1 MSQIVKRPAAE
12 VVVDVEL
19 VRALIRTQH
28 PDLSELPLE
37 EVAAG
42 WDNFIFRLGAT
53 MAVRLPRRLASV
65 AALEHEQRWLSTI
78 AHHLPIPVT
87 APLRIGKPDV
97 TYSWPW
103 SIVPWLTGEPADL
116 APLKAD
122 QAKPLARFLR
132 ALHLAAPADAPKNPS
147 RGVPLQQRAKSVE
160 ERMDRLAQKTSL
172 INPIVRKA
180 WESALQASPA
190 ELATWIHGDL
200 HPQNV
205 LVKDGELSGVID
217 WADIAAG
224 DSATDLATVWML
236 LPTVAAR
243 ESAIEEYGSIPAA
256 TWSRALGWAINLGC
270 LLLETGLAED
280 SRHAKIG
287 ELTLQRIFAGPHWT

>member
-1 MSQIVKRPAAE
+1 M
-12 VVVDVEL
+12 
-19 VRALIRTQH
+19 
-28 PDLSELPLE
+28 
-37 EVAAG
+37 
-42 WDNFIFRLGAT
+42 
-53 MAVRLPRRLASV
+53 
-65 AALEHEQRWLSTI
+65 
-78 AHHLPIPVT
+78 
-87 APLRIGKPDV
+87 
-97 TYSWPW
+97 Y
-103 SIVPWLTGEPADL
+103 
-116 APLKAD
+116 
-122 QAKPLARFLR
+122 
-132 ALHLAAPADAPKNPS
+132 
-147 RGVPLQQRAKSVE
+147 
-160 ERMDRLAQKTSL
+160 RLAQKTSL

-224 DSATDLATVWML
+224 DSAMDLATVWVL

-243 ESAIEEYGSIPAA
+243 ESAIEEYGSVPAA
-256 TWSRALGWAINLGC
+256 TWSRALGWAINLGS

-287 ELTLQRIFAGPHWT
+287 ELTLQRIVAGPH

>member
-1 MSQIVKRPAAE
+1 MSQIIKRPAAE

-65 AALEHEQRWLSTI
+65 AGLEHEQRWLSTI
-78 AHHLPIPVT
+78 ARHLPIPVP

-132 ALHLAAPADAPKNPS
+132 ALHLAAPGAAPKNPS
-147 RGVPLQQRAKSVE
+147 RGVPLQQRARSVE

-172 INPIVRKA
+172 INPIVRR
-180 WESALQASPA
+180 
-190 ELATWIHGDL
+190 
-200 HPQNV
+200 
-205 LVKDGELSGVID
+205 
-217 WADIAAG
+217 
-224 DSATDLATVWML
+224 
-236 LPTVAAR
+236 AR
-243 ESAIEEYGSIPAA
+243 ESAIEEYGSVSAA
-256 TWSRALGWAINLGC
+256 TWSRALGWVINLAS
-270 LLLETGLAED
+270 LLFETGLAED
-280 SRHAKIG
+280 SRHTRIG
-287 ELTLQRIFAGPHWT
+287 ELTLQRIVEGPH

>member
-1 MSQIVKRPAAE
+1 MSQIIKRPAAE

-42 WDNFIFRLGAT
+42 WDNFILRLGAT

-65 AALEHEQRWLSTI
+65 VGLQHEQRWLSTV
-78 AHHLPIPVT
+78 AQRLPIPVPT
-87 APLRIGKPDV
+87 PLRIGKPCDR
-97 TYSWPW
+97 YPWPW
-103 SIVPWLTGEPADL
+103 SIVPWLRGETADL

-122 QAKPLARFLR
+122 QAKPLAGFLR
-132 ALHLAAPADAPKNPS
+132 ALHLAAPADAPKNSS
-147 RGVPLQQRAKSVE
+147 RGVPLRHRAKSVD

-205 LVKDGELSGVID
+205 LVEDGELSGVID

-224 DSATDLATVWML
+224 DIATDLATVWML

-243 ESAIEEYGSIPAA
+243 ESAIEEYGSVPAA
-256 TWSRALGWAINLGC
+256 TWSRALGWAINLGS

-287 ELTLQRIFAGPHWT
+287 ELTLQRIVAGPHWT

>member
-1 MSQIVKRPAAE
+1 VSQIIKRPAAE
-12 VVVDVEL
+12 VVVDCET

-78 AHHLPIPVT
+78 AQHLPIPVT

-122 QAKPLARFLR
+122 QAKPLAGFLR

-147 RGVPLQQRAKSVE
+147 RGVPLQQRSKSVE

-190 ELATWIHGDL
+190 EVVTWIHGDL

-205 LVKDGELSGVID
+205 LVKDSELSGVID

-224 DSATDLATVWML
+224 DCATDLATVWML

-270 LLLETGLAED
+270 LLLETGLTED

>member
-1 MSQIVKRPAAE
+1 VSQIIKRPAAE
-12 VVVDVEL
+12 VVVDCET
-19 VRALIRTQH
+19 VRALLRTQH

-65 AALEHEQRWLSTI
+65 AA
-78 AHHLPIPVT
+78 
-87 APLRIGKPDV
+87 
-97 TYSWPW
+97 
-103 SIVPWLTGEPADL
+103 
-116 APLKAD
+116 
-122 QAKPLARFLR
+122 
-132 ALHLAAPADAPKNPS
+132 PADAPKNPS
-147 RGVPLQQRAKSVE
+147 RGVPLQHRAKSVD
-160 ERMDRLAQKTSL
+160 ERMDHLAQKTSL

-243 ESAIEEYGSIPAA
+243 ESAIEEYGSVPAA
-256 TWSRALGWAINLGC
+256 TWSRALGWAINLGS

-287 ELTLQRIFAGPHWT
+287 ELTLQRIVAGPHWT